1 VAAAYGAPLA
11 DAHTVALPG
20 ILSRK
25 KHLVPLLG
33 SLSQRIAAS

>member
-1 VAAAYGAPLA
+1 VALA

-33 SLSQRIAAS
+33 ALGQRVATS